1 MKKTIKAYR
10 YMQRKK
16 GFTLVELIVILV
28 ILAILAAL
36 IIPTFIG
43 YIRKA
48 QEKRVIV
55 SGRQAYLAAQTLA
68 SEGYAAAVWEDPT
81 EEAVLELSKV
91 KGQIVT
97 MTFTKPGVVDATE
110 VSPFRYQEGDIIVK
124 FADGVWTVEEDSGSG
139 GESGGSD
146 SSGGESGGGESVG
159 DESSGDGNSDGSVTV
174 TDSAGNTYTIRPSYS
189 WSDIQNKIVGGW
201 NIIAGCVLS
210 DETGTYLCSS
220 EGNEWIKS
228 NDAANWTVKDLV
240 GRKPS
245 YFIKLDSNAKIWTAS
260 DVNEGQWES
269 EPQKG
274 ELAFYGNK
282 FYVAPGSI
290 GRWTFPPGGWIEIK
304 QP

>member
-1 MKKTIKAYR
+1 MKKKIKAYR
-10 YMQRKK
+10 YIQSKK

-48 QEKRVIV
+48 QEKRIIV

-91 KGQIVT
+91 NGQIVT

-110 VSPFRYQEGDIIVK
+110 ASPFRYREGNIIAK

-139 GESGGSD
+139 ESGSD
-146 SSGGESGGGESVG
+146 ESSGGESGS
-159 DESSGDGNSDGSVTV
+159 DGTADGSVTV
-174 TDSAGNTYTIRPSYS
+174 TDSAGNTHTIRPSDS
-189 WSDIQNKIVGGW
+189 WGDIQNQIAKGW
-201 NIIAGCVLS
+201 NIISGCVLS

-220 EGNEWIKS
+220 TVNGWIQGE
-228 NDAANWTVKDLV
+228 DAANWTVKDLV
-240 GRKPS
+240 EKKPG

-260 DVNEGQWES
+260 DVNGGQWRGK
-269 EPQKG
+269 PQKG
-274 ELAFYGNK
+274 ELAFYDNK
-282 FYVAPGSI
+282 FYVAPDSI

>member
-1 MKKTIKAYR
+1 MKKKIKAYR

-48 QEKRVIV
+48 QEKRIIV

-91 KGQIVT
+91 NGQIVT

-110 VSPFRYQEGDIIVK
+110 VSPFRYREGNIIAK

-139 GESGGSD
+139 GESSGGESGSGESGSD
-146 SSGGESGGGESVG
+146 ESSGGESGS
-159 DESSGDGNSDGSVTV
+159 DGTADGSVTV
-174 TDSAGNTYTIRPSYS
+174 TDSAGNTHTIRPSYS
-189 WSDIQNKIVGGW
+189 WGDIQNQIVKGW
-201 NIIAGCVLS
+201 NIIPGCVLS

-220 EGNEWIKS
+220 YGNERIQGK
-228 NDAANWTVKDLV
+228 DAANWTVKDLV
-240 GRKPS
+240 EKKPG

-260 DVNEGQWES
+260 DVNGGQ
-269 EPQKG
+269 
-274 ELAFYGNK
+274 
-282 FYVAPGSI
+282 
-290 GRWTFPPGGWIEIK
+290 
-304 QP
+304 